1 MEGRAAGST
10 ATFKAK
16 YLHLYIEG
24 DLYLMLFL
32 HLKYLL

>member
-16 YLHLYIEG
+16 YLHLNIG
-24 DLYLMLFL
+24 RFISDVVPAS
-32 HLKYLL
+32 